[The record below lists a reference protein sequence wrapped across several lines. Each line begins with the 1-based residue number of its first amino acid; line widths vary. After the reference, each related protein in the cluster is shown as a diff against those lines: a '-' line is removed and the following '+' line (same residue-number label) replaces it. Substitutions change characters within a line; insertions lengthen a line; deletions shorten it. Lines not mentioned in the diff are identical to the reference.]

1 MKAFKSCLTTCL
13 VVFFLSPVC
22 RADLIDSKLALVIDV
37 SASVSDS
44 DYQFQIQAFETA
56 FNHPTVLANI
66 DALNEGILVEVFFF
80 SSSAVSADI
89 DMLLTS
95 AADAAVFSTMIGA
108 LTRPFSEGT
117 SPADG
122 MILASDW
129 LLDITVWESPSLLA
143 LVVGDGYGSYH
154 NDGAA
159 RDAAQAN
166 GVTIN
171 GLAVDDPGYFIDAC
185 LPGGYYFENI
195 ITADG
200 QCYQANNYADFEQAL
215 TLALIDATGTPR
227 LVAAPRPLAIFAFSF
242 LLFTCIRSV
251 LFRCLSVKYA

>member
-129 LLDITVWESPSLLA
+129 LLASTVWES
-143 LVVGDGYGSYH
+143 
-154 NDGAA
+154 
-159 RDAAQAN
+159 
-166 GVTIN
+166 
-171 GLAVDDPGYFIDAC
+171 PGYFIDAC
-185 LPGGYYFENI
+185 LPSGYYFENI
-195 ITADG
+195 TTADG
-200 QCYQANNYADFEQAL
+200 QCYQANSYADFEQAL

>member
-1 MKAFKSCLTTCL
+1 MALKATIFK
-13 VVFFLSPVC
+13 
-22 RADLIDSKLALVIDV
+22 
-37 SASVSDS
+37 
-44 DYQFQIQAFETA
+44 
-56 FNHPTVLANI
+56 
-66 DALNEGILVEVFFF
+66 
-80 SSSAVSADI
+80 ADI
-89 DMLLTS
+89 SITDMDRNYYNDHNLTI
-95 AADAAVFSTMIGA
+95 A
-108 LTRPFSEGT
+108 RHP
-117 SPADG
+117 
-122 MILASDW
+122 
-129 LLDITVWESPSLLA
+129 

-185 LPGGYYFENI
+185 LPSGYYFENI
-195 ITADG
+195 TTADG
-200 QCYQANNYADFEQAL
+200 QCYQANSYADFEQAL
-215 TLALIDATGTPR
+215 TLALIDATETPR